1 MAAVIC
7 FDFWTPE
14 VKHISS
20 NFSAAYTTAMVNPQ
34 ALFYLI
40 SEVIQERVKLE
51 MNVWGVSISVCM
63 KLLWVINKLIVQ
75 CLLEGEGN

>member
-1 MAAVIC
+1 
-7 FDFWTPE
+7 
-14 VKHISS
+14 
-20 NFSAAYTTAMVNPQ
+20 MVNPQ
-34 ALFYLI
+34 VLFYLI